1 MKKLAVVPGTPVAH
15 ARAALPGSRPD
26 SDGGRV
32 WSLAASHAR
41 IHDCAI
47 PDLGGRGGIR
57 SLVRSPWRLT
67 LALAALIAVA
77 ALAVFSLNTP
87 VNADAYQPEVL
98 FGSCTEV
105 TEPVCVDEEEPGD
118 DIEVMGLKAIQISSG
133 TSFVLTLGHD
143 GTISCWGETDAVEA
157 ILCGVPDIK
166 VQRGNNVRLTA
177 GEKAVVVL
185 NAHGRPAI
193 DETGQEPTQGNR
205 YLVDQEEV
213 RWSQVAAGN
222 VHSCGITTEGE
233 VYC

>member
-1 MKKLAVVPGTPVAH
+1 MI
-15 ARAALPGSRPD
+15 ARYLIS
-26 SDGGRV
+26 GG
-32 WSLAASHAR
+32 
-41 IHDCAI
+41 
-47 PDLGGRGGIR
+47 GGGGGIR
-57 SLVRSPWRLT
+57 SLVRSPWWLT
-67 LALAALIAVA
+67 LALAALIAVV

-87 VNADAYQPEVL
+87 VNADAHQPEVL

-133 TSFVLTLGHD
+133 TSFILTLGHD
-143 GTISCWGETDAVEA
+143 STISCWGETDAVEA

-193 DETGQEPTQGNR
+193 DETGQEP
-205 YLVDQEEV
+205 
-213 RWSQVAAGN
+213 A
-222 VHSCGITTEGE
+222 
-233 VYC
+233 